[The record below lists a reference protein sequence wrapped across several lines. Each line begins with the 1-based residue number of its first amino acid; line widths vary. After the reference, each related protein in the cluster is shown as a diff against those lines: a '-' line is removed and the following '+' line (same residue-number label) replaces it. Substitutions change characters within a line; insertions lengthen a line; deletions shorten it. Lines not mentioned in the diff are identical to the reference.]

1 MNYSRRKMLQ
11 RVTAITG
18 VSMLSLDSHAKHES
32 GTSGA
37 ESVARVLE
45 ILQKELQQA
54 MALTGSS
61 SIARI
66 DQSFIWKEK

>member
-1 MNYSRRKMLQ
+1 
-11 RVTAITG
+11 
-18 VSMLSLDSHAKHES
+18 MLSLDSHAKHES